1 MMKME
6 SRKFALKGPL
16 SLLMFAGRLALWSR
30 NQSSPEHLLWLDST
44 EAAVLLQFSAA
55 PREPA
60 EAAKAVGVEYNSEFE
75 RLIDKLVQ
83 HRILSEDVTDRD
95 EPFYLLYSPGIKK
108 GDTVCLVES
117 DALERHIVRDIANG
131 IVTSGFVGENPLS
144 PGVFAGTQGFAVKF
158 RRDALERLIKLMPW
172 TQPYFDKILDE
183 NVARRFCAGRLENSQ
198 PNAFYLNALV
208 IPPGSG
214 TRLHVDASLDGRTTP
229 SLVSVLYLETVPLG
243 GLLYLCDANWPVGLV
258 NPRPGMIVHFRG
270 DLTHGVTN
278 TPSSSVV
285 RLSLVCEQYCL
296 NEKKIGL
303 CPKLELVVR

>member
-1 MMKME
+1 MKME
-6 SRKFALKGPL
+6 SRKFALKSPL

-30 NQSSPEHLLWLDST
+30 NESSREHLLWLDST

-60 EAAKAVGVEYNSEFE
+60 EVAKAVGVEYSSEFE

-83 HRILSEDVTDRD
+83 HRILSEHVSDCD
-95 EPFYLLYSPGIKK
+95 EPFYRLYSPGIKK
-108 GDTVCLVES
+108 EDAVCLVES
-117 DALERHIVRDIANG
+117 DALESHVVRDIADG
-131 IVTSGFVGENPLS
+131 IITSGLVGKNPLS
-144 PGVFAGTQGFAVKF
+144 PGAFAGTQGFAVKF
-158 RRDALERLIKLMPW
+158 RRDALDRLIKLMPW
-172 TQPYFDKILDE
+172 TQPYFAKIFDE
-183 NVARRFCAGRLENSQ
+183 SVARRFCAGRLENSQ

-214 TRLHVDASLDGRTTP
+214 TSLHVDASLDGRTTP
-229 SLVSVLYLETVPLG
+229 SLVSVLYLETVPQG
-243 GLLYLCDANWPVGLV
+243 GLLYLCDANWPVGVV

-278 TPSSSVV
+278 TPSSNVV

>member
-30 NQSSPEHLLWLDST
+30 NESSPEHLLWLDST

-83 HRILSEDVTDRD
+83 HRILSEDVTDCD
-95 EPFYLLYSPGIKK
+95 EPFYLLYSPATKK
-108 GDTVCLVES
+108 GDAVCLVES
-117 DALERHIVRDIANG
+117 DALESHIVRDIANG
-131 IVTSGFVGENPLS
+131 IITSGLVGENPLS
-144 PGVFAGTQGFAVKF
+144 RTIFAGTKGFAVRF
-158 RRDALERLIKLMPW
+158 RRDALDRVIKLMPW
-172 TQPYFDKILDE
+172 TQPYFDKILEE
-183 NVARRFCAGRLENSQ
+183 NVARHFSAGTLENSQ

-214 TRLHVDASLDGRTTP
+214 TRLHVDNTLDNRTIPTW
-229 SLVSVLYLETVPLG
+229 VSVLYLKTVPQG

-296 NEKKIGL
+296 NEEKIRL
-303 CPKLELVVR
+303 CPKLELVIR

>member
-6 SRKFALKGPL
+6 SRKFALKVPL
-16 SLLMFAGRLALWSR
+16 SLLVFAGRLALWSR
-30 NQSSPEHLLWLDST
+30 NESSLEHLLWLDST
-44 EAAVLLQFSAA
+44 DAAALLQFSAA

-60 EAAKAVGVEYNSEFE
+60 EVAKAVGVEYNSEFE

-83 HRILSEDVTDRD
+83 HRILSEHITDCD
-95 EPFYLLYSPGIKK
+95 EPFYPLYSPGIKK

-117 DALERHIVRDIANG
+117 DALGSHIVRDIANG
-131 IVTSGFVGENPLS
+131 IMTSALLGENPLS
-144 PGVFAGTQGFAVKF
+144 GANFGGTQGFRVKF
-158 RRDALERLIKLMPW
+158 RRDALDRLIKLMPW

-183 NVARRFCAGRLENSQ
+183 KVARHFSASRLENSQ

-208 IPPGSG
+208 IPPGRG
-214 TRLHVDASLDGRTTP
+214 TGLHVDTLQDLQTTP
-229 SLVSVLYLETVPLG
+229 SLVSVLYLETVPSG

-270 DLTHGVTN
+270 DLKHGVTN

-303 CPKLELVVR
+303 CPKLELIVR

>member
-1 MMKME
+1 MRLE
-6 SRKFALKGPL
+6 SRKFAVQGPL

-30 NQSSPEHLLWLDST
+30 NESSPEQLLWLDST
-44 EAAVLLQFSAA
+44 EAAVLLQFSEVRRQA
-55 PREPA
+55 A

-83 HRILSEDVTDRD
+83 HGILSEQVTDCD

-108 GDTVCLVES
+108 GHAVCLVES
-117 DALERHIVRDIANG
+117 DALGSHIVSDIANG
-131 IVTSGFVGENPLS
+131 IITSGLVGENPLS
-144 PGVFAGTQGFAVKF
+144 RGGFAGTQGFAVKF
-158 RRDALERLIKLMPW
+158 RREALDTLIKLMPW

-183 NVARRFCAGRLENSQ
+183 NVTRQFSADKLEKSQ

-214 TRLHVDASLDGRTTP
+214 TRLHVDDSLDGRTKP
-229 SLVSVLYLETVPLG
+229 SLVSVLYLETVPLA
-243 GLLYLCDANWPVGLV
+243 GLLYLCDGNWPVGLV

-278 TPSSSVV
+278 TPLSSVV
-285 RLSLVCEQYCL
+285 RLSLVCEQYFL
-296 NEKKIGL
+296 NEEKIGL
-303 CPKLELVVR
+303 CPRLELVIR

>member
-1 MMKME
+1 MKIE

-30 NQSSPEHLLWLDST
+30 NESSREHLLWLDST

-55 PREPA
+55 PREST
-60 EAAKAVGVEYNSEFE
+60 EVAKAVGVEFNSEFE

-108 GDTVCLVES
+108 GDAVCLVES
-117 DALERHIVRDIANG
+117 NALESHIVRNIANG
-131 IVTSGFVGENPLS
+131 IITSGLVGENSLS
-144 PGVFAGTQGFAVKF
+144 PGAFADTTQGFAVKF
-158 RRDALERLIKLMPW
+158 RREALDGIIKLMPW
-172 TQPYFDKILDE
+172 TQPYFDKILDG
-183 NVARRFCAGRLENSQ
+183 NVARYFSAGRLENSQ
-198 PNAFYLNALV
+198 PNAFYLSALV

-214 TRLHVDASLDGRTTP
+214 TRLHVDVSLDGRTKP
-229 SLVSVLYLETVPLG
+229 SLVSVLYLETVPQG
-243 GLLYLCDANWPVGLV
+243 GQLYLCDANWPVGLI

-285 RLSLVCEQYCL
+285 RLSLICEQYCL

-303 CPKLELVVR
+303 CPKLELVIR

>member
-6 SRKFALKGPL
+6 SRKFALKSPL

-30 NQSSPEHLLWLDST
+30 NESSPEHLLWLDST
-44 EAAVLLQFSAA
+44 EAAVLLRFSAA

-60 EAAKAVGVEYNSEFE
+60 EAAKEVGVEYNSEFE

-83 HRILSEDVTDRD
+83 HRILSEDVTDCD
-95 EPFYLLYSPGIKK
+95 EPFYPLYSPGIKK
-108 GDTVCLVES
+108 GDAVCLVES
-117 DALERHIVRDIANG
+117 DALGSHLVRDIASG
-131 IVTSGFVGENPLS
+131 IITSGLVGENPLS
-144 PGVFAGTQGFAVKF
+144 PGAFAGTQGFAVKF
-158 RRDALERLIKLMPW
+158 RRDSLDRLIKLMPW
-172 TQPYFDKILDE
+172 TQPYFDKILDK
-183 NVARRFCAGRLENSQ
+183 NVARHFSAGRLENSQ

-208 IPPGSG
+208 IPPGGG
-214 TRLHVDASLDGRTTP
+214 TRLHVDVSLDGRTTP

-303 CPKLELVVR
+303 CPKLELVIR